1 MFETPPFVHIGG
13 DSLSRMQVD
22 EGNELEVAKAD
33 LKNFYH
39 VCAAPQ
45 PLQKFLGLR
54 RVKAS
59 LLRAAGIDVPHS
71 RVDSRGYCWPRLATI
86 PMGWGPAPGVCQG
99 GHEAT
104 LYGDKGDGS
113 DTARAL
119 KPVLDPAA
127 RWSSAGVP
135 DLDTAAAAAPH
146 ALIVDDFLLFRQRK
160 RRRRRRRP
168 AQEPTVG
175 PAGSAAADGDSRLRD
190 ACARYAE
197 VGLEAHPDKIND
209 FSTEQDLL
217 GYHLERNVLRA
228 QSGRYHNLWAWVREL
243 ERRGRAHPREVE
255 KVVGKLTHIFLI

>member
-1 MFETPPFVHIGG
+1 M
-13 DSLSRMQVD
+13 
-22 EGNELEVAKAD
+22 
-33 LKNFYH
+33 
-39 VCAAPQ
+39 
-45 PLQKFLGLR
+45 
-54 RVKAS
+54 
-59 LLRAAGIDVPHS
+59 
-71 RVDSRGYCWPRLATI
+71 
-86 PMGWGPAPGVCQG
+86 CQG

-113 DTARAL
+113 DIARAL

-135 DLDTAAAAAPH
+135 ELDTAAAAAPH

-175 PAGSAAADGDSRLRD
+175 PAGPAAADGDSRLRD

-209 FSTEQDLL
+209 FSTEQDLQ

-228 QSGRYHNLWAWVREL
+228 QCGRYHNFRAWVRDL
-243 ERRGRAHPREVE
+243 ERRG
-255 KVVGKLTHIFLI
+255 